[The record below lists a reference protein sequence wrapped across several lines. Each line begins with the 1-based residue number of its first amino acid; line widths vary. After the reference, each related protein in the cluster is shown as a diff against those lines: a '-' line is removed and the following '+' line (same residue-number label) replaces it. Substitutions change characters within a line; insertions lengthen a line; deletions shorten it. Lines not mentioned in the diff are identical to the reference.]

1 MIKVIHLFIFLF
13 AHKLVFEVNLD
24 VMTFLLYCNKVPH
37 RWIYSTLSGGPWRH
51 QAHNTKLSGSTSYRK
66 ISVSSSKELNLTET
80 EFVGFVFRMDLDLSL
95 TIQASDEIIC
105 HWQEVAASPHGLLP
119 GSPVAQSADDLG
131 PLQREGRQGP
141 DSGHPGHYRGQ
152 AVNLRD
158 ISEKY
163 IVKQ

>member
-1 MIKVIHLFIFLF
+1 M
-13 AHKLVFEVNLD
+13 
-24 VMTFLLYCNKVPH
+24 
-37 RWIYSTLSGGPWRH
+37 
-51 QAHNTKLSGSTSYRK
+51 
-66 ISVSSSKELNLTET
+66 SSSKELNLTET

-105 HWQEVAASPHGLLP
+105 HWQEVAASPYGLLP

-163 IVKQ
+163 IVKQLEECRLQGVRKLAVNGRVSGYCVHLPVCNLQTVKSSEKVSCLREALDSL